1 MATYIGNSTAGDAS
15 TDPPTFNETA
25 DGQNRKAA
33 SVNPQLEQ
41 LMDLA
46 AAYVHFGAKQNKTN
60 VFNAAGGNAFQTVVL
75 FQALVTLGGQVREKT
90 YSTSIAAGSLS
101 QVLDPATAN
110 RFLLPDG
117 TGGGGAGGHK
127 LYLST
132 GGSINDG
139 DWIEL
144 FSITAVTMGN
154 VWEVRRQGS
163 TTASFPTNVIAK
175 FDNTLDSTGLFG
187 ATFAR
192 FEHTGGVWRLTNA
205 GGLVYPGSDA

>member
-1 MATYIGNSTAGDAS
+1 
-15 TDPPTFNETA
+15 
-25 DGQNRKAA
+25 
-33 SVNPQLEQ
+33 
-41 LMDLA
+41 
-46 AAYVHFGAKQNKTN
+46 
-60 VFNAAGGNAFQTVVL
+60 
-75 FQALVTLGGQVREKT
+75 
-90 YSTSIAAGSLS
+90 
-101 QVLDPATAN
+101 VLDPATAN